1 MEKLNYKVYIFS
13 DSIGF
18 GQLVSPSET
27 WANDLSD
34 KLINLKK
41 SYDILLQNPS
51 VNGCTTRQALERL
64 YFDCTSHKPDLVII
78 QFGLNDC
85 NFWDTDYG
93 LPRVSPNSFIENLN
107 EIIIRIYASGA
118 KKCFINTNHPTS
130 KGLITKLRNINYEQK
145 NKEYN
150 NYIREVHTN
159 LHKKFNLEI
168 IDIENYWNKHITEN
182 SNLNSNNLLLPDG
195 IHLSIRG
202 HNLYKNIINK
212 RIINYIEENLD

>member
-1 MEKLNYKVYIFS
+1 M
-13 DSIGF
+13 
-18 GQLVSPSET
+18 
-27 WANDLSD
+27 
-34 KLINLKK
+34 
-41 SYDILLQNPS
+41 
-51 VNGCTTRQALERL
+51 
-64 YFDCTSHKPDLVII
+64 
-78 QFGLNDC
+78 
-85 NFWDTDYG
+85 
-93 LPRVSPNSFIENLN
+93 SPNSFIEKLN

-150 NYIREVHTN
+150 TYIREVHTN
-159 LHKKFNLEI
+159 FHKKYNLEI

-182 SNLNSNNLLLPDG
+182 SNLNSQNLLLPDG
-195 IHLSIRG
+195 IHLSTRG